1 MTGFGAEADSVSS
14 ILKGIVCGPDS
25 MLEKLLKVGEFQQA
39 TQLMTTVV
47 TVLNSVSSQE
57 LASDSADI
65 NDRVEVGTHTSLAL
79 ELSLNMN
86 FGFCSL
92 VLKQVGSFCIV
103 SI

>member
-1 MTGFGAEADSVSS
+1 
-14 ILKGIVCGPDS
+14 

-47 TVLNSVSSQE
+47 TVLNEVSSQE

-65 NDRVEVGTHTSLAL
+65 NDRVEVGTENPCTLTQAL
-79 ELSLNMN
+79 H

-92 VLKQVGSFCIV
+92 VLKQVCPFCIV